1 MNKDKLRVAI
11 AVACGWRWR
20 EIGDTIEWI
29 APKRYSP
36 PDYPND
42 LNAMH
47 EAEMTLTPSQRCD
60 FVRHLNDS
68 HIVGDGN
75 ILTSSPNCN
84 VRFYEAFPAIHAT
97 ALQRAEAFARV
108 MGIWEDDK

>member
-1 MNKDKLRVAI
+1 MNKERQRVKI

-47 EAEMTLTPSQRCD
+47 EAEK
-60 FVRHLNDS
+60 V
-68 HIVGDGN
+68 
-75 ILTSSPNCN
+75 LTSPQLEQFGRYLTKLVTGIFQMHHAHYDTARIS
-84 VRFYEAFPAIHAT
+84 HAT
-97 ALQRAEAFARV
+97 ASQRAEAFLKT
-108 MGIWEDDK
+108 IKKWE